1 MQENNEQINNSN
13 ELNDIIVKMLL
24 PITQNLLIK
33 TKELKEKKIEF
44 RKELSEMKFRKQAL
58 IQKRKRLMKQKAIHE
73 KNLNGDLGNTKVC
86 EDLLIN
92 YINFVDRK
100 ENDFIKSKE
109 DFYELK
115 LRKKQLEFN
124 QELINLI
131 KEKSTLEKRK
141 KFQKKNSFDF
151 SKRLDKSGYS
161 ISNMK
166 NQNKSFSIQKPK
178 NSKSLT
184 KAVTT
189 ISPTKTENDEYQI
202 KPKKKNSHQINKSF
216 DNEKTMSKNRADIS
230 KEIEKLINN
239 YSSKKNHEN
248 SYDQESSENYDEGL
262 SQLKEINKET
272 KEIEK
277 ELKEMMNSI
286 LTDDNE

>member
-1 MQENNEQINNSN
+1 MQENNEQINISN

-166 NQNKSFSIQKPK
+166 NQNKSFSILKPK

-202 KPKKKNSHQINKSF
+202 KPKKKNSHQRNKSF

-272 KEIEK
+272 KEI
-277 ELKEMMNSI
+277 
-286 LTDDNE
+286 

>member
-1 MQENNEQINNSN
+1 MQENNEQINISN

-131 KEKSTLEKRK
+131 KEKSSLEKRK

-202 KPKKKNSHQINKSF
+202 KPKKKNSYQRNKSF

>member
-1 MQENNEQINNSN
+1 MQENNEQINISN

-202 KPKKKNSHQINKSF
+202 KPKKKNSYQRNKSF

>member
-202 KPKKKNSHQINKSF
+202 KPKKKNSYQRNKSF

-239 YSSKKNHEN
+239 YSSNLLFN
-248 SYDQESSENYDEGL
+248 IY
-262 SQLKEINKET
+262 IR
-272 KEIEK
+272 
-277 ELKEMMNSI
+277 
-286 LTDDNE
+286 

>member
-1 MQENNEQINNSN
+1 MQENNEQINISN

-131 KEKSTLEKRK
+131 KEKSTLEKGK
-141 KFQKKNSFDF
+141 KIQKKNSFDF

-202 KPKKKNSHQINKSF
+202 KPKKKNSNQRNKSF

>member
-1 MQENNEQINNSN
+1 MQENNEQINISN

-124 QELINLI
+124 QELWDI
-131 KEKSTLEKRK
+131 KILLTYCKICMVAFVR
-141 KFQKKNSFDF
+141 
-151 SKRLDKSGYS
+151 
-161 ISNMK
+161 NM
-166 NQNKSFSIQKPK
+166 
-178 NSKSLT
+178 L
-184 KAVTT
+184 
-189 ISPTKTENDEYQI
+189 
-202 KPKKKNSHQINKSF
+202 
-216 DNEKTMSKNRADIS
+216 
-230 KEIEKLINN
+230 
-239 YSSKKNHEN
+239 
-248 SYDQESSENYDEGL
+248 
-262 SQLKEINKET
+262 
-272 KEIEK
+272 
-277 ELKEMMNSI
+277 
-286 LTDDNE
+286 